1 MASLL
6 GMPVEV
12 QWQIFH
18 QLLRN
23 HVEDENSEFE
33 PHGNTWESVLVHH
46 TALWNLSHTCKHLN
60 ATTAPL
66 LYQRVNVSI
75 CYPATFILVLRHFS
89 RFPRHAAFVRDLTID
104 SDRACPPFSKSQR
117 SFLVQEAHRLGLDLS
132 FKSNGRWRRF
142 GSLLIDVALCH
153 FSAIQKLKVILP
165 LTTRSNEEW
174 YPVSPNETNPFLSV
188 EFEYASRLP
197 PSFVLRSLQRLEMV
211 EDLRHMHPPEGP
223 LADEGDHPRL

>member
-18 QLLRN
+18 RLLHAHAEN
-23 HVEDENSEFE
+23 ENSESR
-33 PHGNTWESVLVHH
+33 PYGDTWESTLVHH
-46 TALWNLSHTCKHLN
+46 TALGNLSGTCKHLN

-89 RFPRHAAFVRDLTID
+89 RFPKHAAFARDLTID
-104 SDRACPPFSKSQR
+104 SDYTCSPCSKSQR
-117 SFLVQEAHRLGLDLS
+117 YFLVQEAYRLGLDLS
-132 FKSNGRWRRF
+132 FKGNGRWPQF

-153 FSAIQKLKVILP
+153 LSAIQKLKLILP
-165 LTTRSNEEW
+165 LITSSNEEW
-174 YPVSPNETNPFLSV
+174 CPVSPNEANPFRSV

-197 PSFVLRSLQRLEMV
+197 PSFVLCSLQR
-211 EDLRHMHPPEGP
+211 PPEGP
-223 LADEGDHPRL
+223 AAVEGDYPQLGPRL